1 MTPFSAFLHDFCRS
15 RGMRQKEFASHIG
28 VDPSYLSAIINGR
41 KNALGNSIAERIEER
56 FTLSEE
62 EKLRLRTA
70 IKFSKMRHQIPAHAN
85 PEEYELVC
93 RIMDSL
99 GKLKAAQIKIMNE
112 ALKL

>member
-1 MTPFSAFLHDFCRS
+1 
-15 RGMRQKEFASHIG
+15 MRQKEFAYQIG

-41 KNALGNSIAERIEER
+41 KNTLGNSFAERIEER
-56 FTLSEE
+56 FELSEE
-62 EKLRLRTA
+62 EKLKLRTA

-93 RIMDSL
+93 RIIDSL
-99 GKLKAAQIKIMNE
+99 GKLKTAQINIMNE

>member
-1 MTPFSAFLHDFCRS
+1 VTPFSAFLYDFCRA
-15 RGMRQKEFASHIG
+15 RGMRQKEFAYQIG

-41 KNALGNSIAERIEER
+41 KNTLGNSFAERIEKKFE
-56 FTLSEE
+56 LSED
-62 EKLRLRTA
+62 EKVKLRTA

-93 RIMDSL
+93 RIIDSL
-99 GKLKAAQIKIMNE
+99 GKLKTAQINIMNE